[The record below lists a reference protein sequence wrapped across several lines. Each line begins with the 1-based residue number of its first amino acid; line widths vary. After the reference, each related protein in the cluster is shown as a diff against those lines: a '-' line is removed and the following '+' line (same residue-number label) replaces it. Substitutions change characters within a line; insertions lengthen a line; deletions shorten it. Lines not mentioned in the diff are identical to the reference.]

1 MAVITF
7 PIPTQIKNILDPT
20 ANTDAVTKYYVDT
33 RVSQVTFSPSGNNT
47 YIQYN
52 NNGNFGASGNFTFD
66 SALNTLSIIGNVSA
80 NYFAG
85 TLTTANQP
93 NITHLGTLSNLDVS
107 GNVALGNVANVHIN
121 GGTTGYLLSTDGSGN
136 LSWVQ
141 QPSSAISVDTF
152 VGTGSQTTFTLGTTP
167 NSVNEV
173 IVNYNGVFQPRGVF
187 TLSGANVTFVE
198 APYNQSFIEIT
209 TIKQYSATS
218 VANVSGNLTVGENAN
233 VTGNLAVTGNI
244 SGANLT
250 GTHYGSAIGLT
261 SIPGANVTG
270 TVALATSATKAGT
283 VTTAAQPNIT
293 STGTLTVLA
302 VTGNVS
308 GGNLTTAGVVTA
320 TGNVSGGN
328 LSTDGTVW
336 ASKFSSY
343 TGNWTLTTGANSVNF
358 SVPGPGTYTL
368 WVNGNVPNGIVTY
381 TANVVVTNQNVPV
394 LGTSYGWY
402 YSAGNALV
410 LTAIPNQVV
419 GTANGISTAVV
430 STTTAWTFTFGI
442 TNNSGSSQTISYGYT
457 RLG

>member
-20 ANTDAVTKYYVDT
+20 ANTDAVTKYYVDS
-33 RVSQVTFSPSGNNT
+33 RISQVTFSPSGNNT

-52 NNGNFGASGNFTFD
+52 NNGNFGASNNFTFD
-66 SALNTLSIIGNVSA
+66 SSLNVLSIIGNVSA
-80 NYFAG
+80 NYFSG

-93 NITHLGTLSNLDVS
+93 NITNLGTLSNLAVS

-198 APYNQSFIEIT
+198 APHDQSFIEIT

-233 VTGNLAVTGNI
+233 ITGNLTVTG
-244 SGANLT
+244 
-250 GTHYGSAIGLT
+250 
-261 SIPGANVTG
+261 
-270 TVALATSATKAGT
+270 K
-283 VTTAAQPNIT
+283 
-293 STGTLTVLA
+293 
-302 VTGNVS
+302 
-308 GGNLTTAGVVTA
+308 
-320 TGNVSGGN
+320 
-328 LSTDGTVW
+328 
-336 ASKFSSY
+336 
-343 TGNWTLTTGANSVNF
+343 NS
-358 SVPGPGTYTL
+358 
-368 WVNGNVPNGIVTY
+368 NVPRKAN
-381 TANVVVTNQNVPV
+381 TAYN
-394 LGTSYGWY
+394 
-402 YSAGNALV
+402 
-410 LTAIPNQVV
+410 TARQ
-419 GTANGISTAVV
+419 TAVV
-430 STTTAWTFTFGI
+430 LDTITARVASNGIPQISAVSGTISTFWTTVETVPGHI
-442 TNNSGSSQTISYGYT
+442 YTNNNNGGTTSAGSWTNINVTSALTNGGDCIVVNFQDQTNQRLYRISYIQTAGPT
-457 RLG
+457 NASVVIESLI